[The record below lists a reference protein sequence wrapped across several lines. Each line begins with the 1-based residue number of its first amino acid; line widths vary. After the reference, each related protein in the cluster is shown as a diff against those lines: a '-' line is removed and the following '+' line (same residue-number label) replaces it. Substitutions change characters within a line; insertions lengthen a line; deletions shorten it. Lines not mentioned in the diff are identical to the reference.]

1 LTGSAPFLIIPHSLQ
16 MLEIGER
23 FKKARES
30 QNVSIDRIAAE
41 TRISTRFLLAIE
53 NEQFDIL
60 PGGIFNRGFIRTYAE
75 RVGIDPEEAIRSYER
90 FARVVEPEQPRQE
103 APRVAGKT
111 TKIPVYYIAI
121 AGLLILFIAF
131 YIWTRPSEPSISTA
145 VAASPAASETKV
157 GPTEASASESV
168 DLGELQASAD
178 QAPSE
183 PTAPTM
189 LAPNAVSVATPAVH
203 PPQAVTP
210 AAPATSVQSAALNA
224 PIVIELQVREESWF
238 QLSADGNSVAS
249 GEVLAVGTVRRYTA
263 NSSMDLSVGNA
274 AGISLRVN
282 GQPVS
287 SLGRNGQVRKLTITP
302 NTSAA
307 SLAVKAAE

>member
-1 LTGSAPFLIIPHSLQ
+1 
-16 MLEIGER
+16 MLELGGS

-75 RVGIDPEEAIRSYER
+75 RVGIDPEEAIRLYER
-90 FARVVEPEQPRQE
+90 SARVVEAEPPRPE
-103 APRVAGKT
+103 APRVSGKT
-111 TKIPVYYIAI
+111 TKIPVYYVAI
-121 AGLLILFIAF
+121 AGLLILFIGF

-145 VAASPAASETKV
+145 VAASPAATESKV
-157 GPTEASASESV
+157 APADIPEPEPVAPAEVRLSV
-168 DLGELQASAD
+168 DRTPQ
-178 QAPSE
+178 
-183 PTAPTM
+183 TPTM
-189 LAPNAVSVATPAVH
+189 LAPNAVPVSSPAAH
-203 PPQAVTP
+203 PPLAVTP
-210 AAPATSVQSAALNA
+210 AVPAASAQSAASNA
-224 PIVIELQVREESWF
+224 PVVIELQVREESWF
-238 QLSADGNSVAS
+238 QLSADGTSVVAS
-249 GEVLAVGTVRRYTA
+249 EVLPVGTVRRYTA
-263 NSSMDLSVGNA
+263 NSSMDMGIGNA

-287 SLGRNGQVRKLTITP
+287 SLGRSGQVRRITITP
-302 NTSAA
+302 STSAA